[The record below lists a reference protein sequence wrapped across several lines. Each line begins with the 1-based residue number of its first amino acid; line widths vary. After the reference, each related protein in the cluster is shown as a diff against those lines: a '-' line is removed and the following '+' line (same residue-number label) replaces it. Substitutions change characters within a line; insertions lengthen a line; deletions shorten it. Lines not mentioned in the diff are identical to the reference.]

1 MMNAHSTGADVPS
14 RAARAQEAQ
23 ERVHELLHRSA
34 TDPGFRAKL
43 VNDPRAALAE
53 FTGREVASTL
63 NVRFIENQGGY
74 PTVVLPDSLESETPL
89 SVEELESVA
98 GGSTAA
104 CIATIVLLLALYDA
118 CA

>member
-1 MMNAHSTGADVPS
+1 VPS

-43 VNDPRAALAE
+43 LNEPRAALAE

-63 NVRFIENQGGY
+63 NVRFIENQGGV
-74 PTVVLPDSLESETPL
+74 PTILLPDPIDPDQPL
-89 SVEELESVA
+89 TDEELESVA
-98 GGSTAA
+98 GGTTGWCVVAA
-104 CIATIVLLLALYDA
+104 VIWLACYVISEL
-118 CA
+118 